1 MKFKNYKE
9 GIILFIAQFI
19 LCLVVTINYKSI
31 AQGKLSCHWASS
43 VGIAITSFFLI
54 KKISKKSEHPVAA
67 WAGFI
72 LGSVCGDFAGIFLSK
87 LMLGS

>member
-1 MKFKNYKE
+1 MNFKNYKE

-19 LCLVVTINYKSI
+19 LCLVVTINYRSI
-31 AQGKLSCHWASS
+31 AQANYLITGLSS

-67 WAGFI
+67 WSGFI